1 MRKELTMSIA
11 TTILSQIRLL
21 DRWALGAWGAKD
33 LITLPKGLSFKT
45 SGAVKWKGT
54 VTITL
59 DEVNDLYVIKFTRLR
74 KLNVIVDKIR
84 DGVFV
89 DDLVDIIDAQV
100 G

>member
-1 MRKELTMSIA
+1 MSIA

-33 LITLPKGLSFKT
+33 LIALPKGLSFKT
-45 SGAVKWKGT
+45 TGTVKWKGT

-59 DEVNDLYVIKFTRLR
+59 DEVNDLYVVKFTRLR